1 MAFETADIF
10 SSLNRILEAQERR
23 EQNEQ
28 QMAMQ
33 GMQFA
38 QNKRQQDLE
47 NLYLSQDRFI
57 QSTERAQADMGVIL
71 MEQGKNL
78 LSWFEG
84 PLFNEYYN
92 QGDDGR
98 FVFES
103 SKTEKLV
110 KDLAKAMGSE
120 KKYKS
125 IAFTMVSDMQKMYQ
139 NPNDY
144 VHAKNLAMRLNTHIN
159 KNSVRNGLK
168 KMFVVPD
175 AESLKLLE
183 KDMNQIISS
192 NQIYNRILMEKT
204 QTLQGD
210 YAWDSFAQDKITDLF
225 ENKDKDDDKRNQIQ
239 TSAMGVKQRREADEI
254 LTDDAMELFKDY
266 DNQLRTAAAL
276 GQDAYFEKIAEIH
289 NANLTG
295 NNIGEVEWDP
305 VDKTFIINKL
315 LDDTGN
321 YKGTNPAS
329 SALNQLAGYEDVL
342 SEFDDRT
349 DAIASTKNL
358 MKQERENI
366 AITGNY
372 QGSVYQAN
380 HLIKDLLLNIEN
392 DILVQAQKQLGDNM
406 YSLTA
411 ETLVAPISVPS
422 TGTTGDSPYAYGSGI
437 SNPSVALHPRNPTP
451 GFNPIEGAKD
461 GVHNW
466 PRWQGFMKRDYGWE
480 KDLPTVDEYNN
491 MLMHSL
497 MSDINKNNK

>member
-47 NLYLSQDRFI
+47 NLYLSQDRFV

-92 QGDDGR
+92 QDDQGR

-110 KDLAKAMGSE
+110 KELAKAMGGE
-120 KKYKS
+120 TKYKS
-125 IAFTMVSDMQKMYQ
+125 IASTMVSDMQKMYQ

-144 VHAKNLAMRLNTHIN
+144 VHAKNLATRLNTHIN
-159 KNSVRNGLK
+159 KDSVRFGLK

-183 KDMNQIISS
+183 NDMNQILSS
-192 NQIYNRILMEKT
+192 NKIYNRIIMEKT
-204 QTLQGD
+204 QTLKGD
-210 YAWDSFAQDKITDLF
+210 YAWDEPINIPTGDQGKGDKERVKAQNTAGSKL
-225 ENKDKDDDKRNQIQ
+225 Q
-239 TSAMGVKQRREADEI
+239 QRRAADEI

-266 DNQLRTAAAL
+266 DNQLRTAAAI

-289 NANLTG
+289 NANVTDT
-295 NNIGEVEWDP
+295 NIGEIEWDP
-305 VDKTFIINKL
+305 VDRTFIVNKL

-321 YKGTNPAS
+321 YDGTNPTA
-329 SALNQLAGYEDVL
+329 SALNQLSGYKDVL
-342 SEFDDRT
+342 SHLDDRA
-349 DAIASTKNL
+349 DDIASSKARMKNE
-358 MKQERENI
+358 MENI
-366 AITGNY
+366 GITGNY

-380 HLIKDLLLNIEN
+380 HLLQDLLLNIEN
-392 DILVQAQKQLGDNM
+392 DILVHTQKQFGDKM

-411 ETLVAPISVPS
+411 ETLVAPYVAS
-422 TGTTGDSPYAYGSGI
+422 TGDDGSSPYAFGTGS
-437 SNPSVALHPRNPTP
+437 STYTPPLHPRNPTP
-451 GFNPIEGAKD
+451 GFNPIEGAEE

-466 PRWQGFMKRDYGWE
+466 PRWQGFMKRDYKWE
-480 KDLPTVDEYNN
+480 KDLPTVDEWNN
-491 MLMHSL
+491 MYLNSL
-497 MSDINKNNK
+497 ISDINKNNK